1 MPYTLSISPL
11 LDDGGFYSAAL
22 PSLTGRIFSPPPPSG
37 STATPLDTATSSN
50 LTLSFTSAGVPPAG
64 SSAMILTEPAIGG
77 DFLRSGLVNALP
89 PSPAAATAITL
100 PTAAMSSADIAAAAT
115 GFSVAAIAIPA
126 AIRIVCGLLS
136 AGTFIPLTATVGP
149 ATATTGTGSITI
161 TVPGSLTVLVLT
173 TRIVAHDRA
182 KESDITFYGLQGSQ
196 IDTERLDR
204 GPRTPGLKLIWLQ
217 KRRCTVP

>member
-77 DFLRSGLVNALP
+77 DFPALWPRQRAPTLASSRDRDYSPDRRNVERRYCGRGNRILGRGHSNSSSNSNRVRS
-89 PSPAAATAITL
+89 S
-100 PTAAMSSADIAAAAT
+100 
-115 GFSVAAIAIPA
+115 
-126 AIRIVCGLLS
+126 
-136 AGTFIPLTATVGP
+136 
-149 ATATTGTGSITI
+149 
-161 TVPGSLTVLVLT
+161 
-173 TRIVAHDRA
+173 
-182 KESDITFYGLQGSQ
+182 
-196 IDTERLDR
+196 
-204 GPRTPGLKLIWLQ
+204 
-217 KRRCTVP
+217 

>member
-89 PSPAAATAITL
+89 PSPAAADRDYSPDRRNVERRYCGRGNRIL
-100 PTAAMSSADIAAAAT
+100 GRGHSNSS
-115 GFSVAAIAIPA
+115 SNSNRV
-126 AIRIVCGLLS
+126 RS
-136 AGTFIPLTATVGP
+136 
-149 ATATTGTGSITI
+149 S
-161 TVPGSLTVLVLT
+161 
-173 TRIVAHDRA
+173 
-182 KESDITFYGLQGSQ
+182 
-196 IDTERLDR
+196 
-204 GPRTPGLKLIWLQ
+204 
-217 KRRCTVP
+217 

>member
-89 PSPAAATAITL
+89 PSPAAVAIWFMYYNFGRVHQTL
-100 PTAAMSSADIAAAAT
+100 RVTPAME
-115 GFSVAAIAIPA
+115 
-126 AIRIVCGLLS
+126 
-136 AGTFIPLTATVGP
+136 AGI
-149 ATATTGTGSITI
+149 
-161 TVPGSLTVLVLT
+161 
-173 TRIVAHDRA
+173 
-182 KESDITFYGLQGSQ
+182 SDHV
-196 IDTERLDR
+196 
-204 GPRTPGLKLIWLQ
+204 W
-217 KRRCTVP
+217 